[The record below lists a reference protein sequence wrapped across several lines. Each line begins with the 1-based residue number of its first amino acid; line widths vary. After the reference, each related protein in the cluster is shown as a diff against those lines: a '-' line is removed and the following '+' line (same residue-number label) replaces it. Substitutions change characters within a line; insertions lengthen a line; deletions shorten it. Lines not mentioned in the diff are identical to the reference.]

1 MFFYGK
7 TEELYNI
14 FFFLHLSYQNNMFN
28 ISETELQIE
37 MLHEIQE
44 PKAKRRKY

>member
-1 MFFYGK
+1 MVKQKNYTIYIFFYI
-7 TEELYNI
+7 LVN
-14 FFFLHLSYQNNMFN
+14 QNNMFN

-37 MLHEIQE
+37 VLHEVQE